1 MINTVTLVSPTLRI
15 RVSCG
20 DVTMVRLEGEL
31 DTACT
36 DLVATAARLV
46 PTNATLVSVDLRD
59 LTFID
64 SAGVDALAALQAL
77 RGVLMANARAQVER
91 VIGFLG
97 ISTWLSEP
105 SSAPTLG
112 YDSPATPVSGSNLGH
127 PPAQRP
133 AGCSSTPLLT
143 QASVSS

>member
-46 PTNATLVSVDLRD
+46 PANATLVTVDLRD

-64 SAGVDALAALQAL
+64 SAGVDAPAGMQVLQ
-77 RGVLMANARAQVER
+77 GVLMANARAQVER

-97 ISTWLSEP
+97 ISTCCP
-105 SSAPTLG
+105 SPRRPTRF
-112 YDSPATPVSGSNLGH
+112 
-127 PPAQRP
+127 PPTRRP
-133 AGCSSTPLLT
+133 PL
-143 QASVSS
+143 